1 MLRKVLL
8 FFVITKTQPPQPAQ
22 TRIRITTRRRL
33 STDAFIHFNTQ
44 MLFFCFSENYINNSQ
59 LIRVKSINNK
69 YTAK

>member
-33 STDAFIHFNTQ
+33 SKDAFIYFITLQ
-44 MLFFCFSENYINNSQ
+44 LFFCFGVQEDLFYPLQ
-59 LIRVKSINNK
+59 LRQK
-69 YTAK
+69 YQ